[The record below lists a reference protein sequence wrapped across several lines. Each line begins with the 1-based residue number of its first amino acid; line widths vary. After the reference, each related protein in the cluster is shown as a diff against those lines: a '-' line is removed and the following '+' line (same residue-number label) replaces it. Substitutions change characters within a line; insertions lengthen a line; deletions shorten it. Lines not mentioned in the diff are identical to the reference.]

1 LLSLIN
7 NILDLSKIEAG
18 KMDIF
23 IEEVDVLALAKE
35 VLAIVKPLV
44 HKNEN
49 RIEVICPT
57 DIGSFRS
64 DQTKVKQCL
73 LNLLSNANKF
83 TSKGTLTLAVTRE
96 HNSEACFRVSDTGIG
111 MTQEQLGL
119 LFEAFSQTDPS
130 TTRRFGGTGLGL
142 AITKHFC
149 AMLGGNVTVESTPGT
164 GSTFTITLPD
174 QGVVP
179 AAAESPAPAV
189 DMADGRVTVLV
200 VDDDPTV
207 RDLLA
212 KTLGKEGYRVILA
225 RNGIEALT
233 LAREHRPQAITLDVL
248 MPQMDGWG
256 ALREFKTD
264 PQLREIPVI
273 MVTVLNERGMA
284 IPLGAADFLTKPVD
298 RQRLTAILRE
308 HCGIPGSASILVVE
322 DDLATRD
329 MLCRSL
335 VSMGYIAN
343 AAVNGRSGLDW
354 LGDHPAPNL
363 ILLDL
368 LMPELDGFEFLQ
380 ELRKRPAFVHIPVI
394 VVTAKELTVEDYRIL
409 SGQTE
414 RIIAKNQEYLSEL
427 AVAVRARLTR
437 QPTREAEPLAH

>member
-1 LLSLIN
+1 
-7 NILDLSKIEAG
+7 
-18 KMDIF
+18 
-23 IEEVDVLALAKE
+23 
-35 VLAIVKPLV
+35 
-44 HKNEN
+44 
-49 RIEVICPT
+49 
-57 DIGSFRS
+57 
-64 DQTKVKQCL
+64 
-73 LNLLSNANKF
+73 
-83 TSKGTLTLAVTRE
+83 
-96 HNSEACFRVSDTGIG
+96 
-111 MTQEQLGL
+111 
-119 LFEAFSQTDPS
+119 
-130 TTRRFGGTGLGL
+130 
-142 AITKHFC
+142 
-149 AMLGGNVTVESTPGT
+149 
-164 GSTFTITLPD
+164 
-174 QGVVP
+174 
-179 AAAESPAPAV
+179 
-189 DMADGRVTVLV
+189 
-200 VDDDPTV
+200 
-207 RDLLA
+207 
-212 KTLGKEGYRVILA
+212 
-225 RNGIEALT
+225 
-233 LAREHRPQAITLDVL
+233 